1 MVKNFKQFIT
11 ESTDDVETDLKKYT
25 SLKQLKTSNPELYK
39 KALNLGM
46 LTKYFPSEVSLPSRV
61 EKSKAEKIYDVL
73 DRMEKNLDSVLKKY
87 GK

>member
-1 MVKNFKQFIT
+1 MVKNFRQFIT
-11 ESTDDVETDLKKYT
+11 ESTDDVEADLKKYT

-39 KALNLGM
+39 KALNLGL

-61 EKSKAEKIYDVL
+61 EKSRAEKIYDVL

-87 GK
+87 DK

>member
-1 MVKNFKQFIT
+1 MVKNFRQFIT

-39 KALNLGM
+39 KELNLGM

-87 GK
+87 DK